1 MVAGFARLLALAV
14 GFAITS
20 WLALPAC
27 WAYLLGGFA
36 RTWLRDDMVAGF
48 ARLLAL
54 AVGFAI
60 TCWLALPACWP
71 CSLAGFA
78 RKLAS

>member
-1 MVAGFARLLALAV
+1 
-14 GFAITS
+14 
-20 WLALPAC
+20 
-27 WAYLLGGFA
+27 
-36 RTWLRDDMVAGF
+36 MVAGF

-78 RKLAS
+78 RKLAESLDGGFARLLALLAGWL